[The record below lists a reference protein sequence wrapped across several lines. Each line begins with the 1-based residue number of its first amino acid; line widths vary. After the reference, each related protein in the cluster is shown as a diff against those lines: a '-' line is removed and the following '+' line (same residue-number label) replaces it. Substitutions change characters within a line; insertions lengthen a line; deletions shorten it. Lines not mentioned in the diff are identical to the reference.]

1 MVTIKDIAQKAGVA
15 KSTVSRYL
23 NGGSVSKKTKA
34 KLDQIV
40 NETGYAPNT
49 FAQSLKAK
57 KTNMIGTIIP
67 RLDSFATNTILAGID
82 EELRNKQY
90 QLVITNTN
98 QNVKR
103 EVENIYTLAK
113 QKVDGI
119 ILLATVVTPAHRK
132 AISEVGIPVLL
143 LGQTAEGLNT
153 IVHQEYEAGFK
164 MGSYA
169 INLGHKNFLYFTV
182 LEEDQAV
189 GQLRSK
195 GVLDALKKSRDT
207 SVEIIETNF
216 SFSKAYEK
224 AMSVLSTTSATYI
237 LCATDNIAL
246 AVMKAAHTLGLSI
259 PEDFSLSGFGG
270 YEVTSIVT
278 PTITTVKYPYKQLG
292 SLSVINLIEIIEG
305 KDSINN
311 LELPNELVKREST
324 TSYKK
329 SSI

>member
-1 MVTIKDIAQKAGVA
+1 MVTIKDIAHKAGVA

-34 KLDQIV
+34 KLDEIV

-67 RLDSFATNTILAGID
+67 RLDSFATNTILASID

-90 QLVITNTN
+90 QLIITNTN

-119 ILLATVVTPAHRK
+119 ILLATVVTPDHRK
-132 AISEVGIPVLL
+132 AIAEVNIPVLL
-143 LGQTAEGLNT
+143 LGQSAEGLNT
-153 IVHQEYEAGFK
+153 IVHQEYEAGYK
-164 MGSYA
+164 LGSYA
-169 INLGHKNFLYFTV
+169 TELGHKDFLYFTV

-195 GVLDALKKSRDT
+195 GVLDALKKNSDT
-207 SVEIIETNF
+207 TMEIVETNF

-224 AMSVLSTTSATYI
+224 AMNVLATSSATYV

-259 PEDFSLSGFGG
+259 PTDFSLSGFGG

-292 SLSVINLIEIIEG
+292 TLSVTNLIKLIEG
-305 KDSINN
+305 EDSISN
-311 LELPNELVKREST
+311 LELPNILVKREST
-324 TSYKK
+324 IAYENP
-329 SSI
+329 SI

>member
-1 MVTIKDIAQKAGVA
+1 MVTIKDIAHKAGVA

-34 KLDQIV
+34 KLDEIV

-67 RLDSFATNTILAGID
+67 RLDSFATNTILASID

-90 QLVITNTN
+90 QLIITNTN

-132 AISEVGIPVLL
+132 AIAEVNIPVLL
-143 LGQTAEGLNT
+143 LGQSAEGLNT
-153 IVHQEYEAGFK
+153 IVHQEYEAGYK
-164 MGSYA
+164 LGSYA
-169 INLGHKNFLYFTV
+169 TELGHKDFLYFTV

-195 GVLDALKKSRDT
+195 GVLEALKKNSDT
-207 SVEIIETNF
+207 TIEIVETNF

-224 AMSVLSTTSATYI
+224 AMNVLATTSATYV

-259 PEDFSLSGFGG
+259 PTDFSLSGFGG

-292 SLSVINLIEIIEG
+292 TLSVTNLIKLIEG
-305 KDSINN
+305 EDSISN
-311 LELPNELVKREST
+311 LELPNILVKREST
-324 TSYKK
+324 IAYENP
-329 SSI
+329 SI

>member
-34 KLDQIV
+34 KLDEIV

-67 RLDSFATNTILAGID
+67 RLDSFATNTILASID

-90 QLVITNTN
+90 QLIITNTN

-132 AISEVGIPVLL
+132 AIAEVNIPVLL
-143 LGQTAEGLNT
+143 LGQSAQGLNT
-153 IVHQEYEAGFK
+153 IVHQEYEAGYK
-164 MGSYA
+164 LGSYA
-169 INLGHKNFLYFTV
+169 TELGHKDFLYFTV
-182 LEEDQAV
+182 FEEDQAV

-195 GVLDALKKSRDT
+195 GVLDALKKNTDT
-207 SVEIIETNF
+207 NIEIVEINF
-216 SFSKAYEK
+216 AFSKAYEK
-224 AMSVLSTTSATYI
+224 AMDILAATSATYVI
-237 LCATDNIAL
+237 CATDNIAL
-246 AVMKAAHTLGLSI
+246 AVMKAANTLGFSI
-259 PEDFSLSGFGG
+259 PKDFSLSGFGG

-278 PTITTVKYPYKQLG
+278 PSITTVKYPYKQLG
-292 SLSVINLIEIIEG
+292 SLSVTNLIKLIEG
-305 KDSINN
+305 EDSISSI
-311 LELPNELVKREST
+311 ELPNVLVKREST
-324 TSYKK
+324 IAYEN